1 MDYFHV
7 YNNKQADKK
16 KEKKKGWKGWKKGEK
31 FKIKAGQ
38 IFAYFWYIW

>member
-16 KEKKKGWKGWKKGEK
+16 KKKRKKGEK
-31 FKIKAGQ
+31 GEKKVRSSK
-38 IFAYFWYIW
+38 

>member
-16 KEKKKGWKGWKKGEK
+16 KKKRKKGEK
-31 FKIKAGQ
+31 KVRSSK
-38 IFAYFWYIW
+38 